1 MGEQASVGVVFWILA
16 AEIVVTALMVVS
28 LRNIFHCAI
37 ALIACLS
44 GVAGI
49 YILLHAEFLAAAQ
62 VLIYVGA
69 VSILMVFAIMLTTDL
84 ASRNLIQTNRNA
96 WVALLACGAFALG
109 AVAVLMMGT
118 GEGQALVAI
127 GKSLPADNVMTVG
140 KMLMT
145 EFMLP
150 FEVVSV
156 LLLAAIIGAIVLAR
170 QEKA

>member
-1 MGEQASVGVVFWILA
+1 MVEQTSVGVVFWILA
-16 AEIVVTALMVVS
+16 AEIIITALMVVS

-69 VSILMVFAIMLTTDL
+69 VAVLMVFAVMLTTDL

-96 WVALLACGAFALG
+96 WVGAARLRHLRDRCGG
-109 AVAVLMMGT
+109 D
-118 GEGQALVAI
+118 
-127 GKSLPADNVMTVG
+127 SPD
-140 KMLMT
+140 
-145 EFMLP
+145 
-150 FEVVSV
+150 
-156 LLLAAIIGAIVLAR
+156 R
-170 QEKA
+170 YR